1 MHTGR
6 PFGAPPRRRQPV
18 APLHEVCV
26 VYSEV
31 SCGLRS
37 FGPSHP
43 LPHPSPSYCWTP
55 TLLVERTRRSRRGH
69 R

>member
-1 MHTGR
+1 M
-6 PFGAPPRRRQPV
+6 

-43 LPHPSPSYCWTP
+43 LPPPL
-55 TLLVERTRRSRRGH
+55 TLLLLDPHPVS
-69 R
+69 